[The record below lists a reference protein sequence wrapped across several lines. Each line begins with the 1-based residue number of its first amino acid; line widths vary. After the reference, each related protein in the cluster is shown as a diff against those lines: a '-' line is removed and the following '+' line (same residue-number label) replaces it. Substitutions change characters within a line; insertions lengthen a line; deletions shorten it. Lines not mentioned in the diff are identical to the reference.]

1 MLDKPLPAV
10 VKIIFSYENAF
21 LIEGKEFERSAN
33 IDNCQLYNDDQVFVM
48 WNWTWLDENSSNE
61 DETSSKASGKIKDV
75 NDESDDDSS
84 NAIPAITHSVIFK
97 CIGSTK
103 EHVYQ
108 ETLALANKKRSEG
121 IALPV
126 KLLKETSNPV
136 DAKAIAFVVNINDT
150 WEWIGYVV
158 QEIRDEVHKAMDDC
172 CILNV
177 QLDCIKRMLYFKHP
191 GWYAGIKITRSGEW
205 SHNVIHSRSTLA

>member
-1 MLDKPLPAV
+1 
-10 VKIIFSYENAF
+10 
-21 LIEGKEFERSAN
+21 
-33 IDNCQLYNDDQVFVM
+33 M

>member
-1 MLDKPLPAV
+1 
-10 VKIIFSYENAF
+10 
-21 LIEGKEFERSAN
+21 
-33 IDNCQLYNDDQVFVM
+33 M

-61 DETSSKASGKIKDV
+61 DKTSSKASGEIEDV
-75 NDESDDDSS
+75 TDESDDDSS
-84 NAIPAITHSVIFK
+84 NAIQAITHSVIFK

-121 IALPV
+121 IAVPV

-150 WEWIGYVV
+150 WERIGYVV

-177 QLDCIKRMLYFKHP
+177 QFDCIKRMLYFKHP

-205 SHNVIHSRSTLA
+205 SHNVICSRSTLA